1 MNVFMAP
8 FNSLI
13 AEGEGC
19 DGLGETDDSF
29 EGITLFTSRWK
40 GQSQCKSFY

>member
-1 MNVFMAP
+1 MAP
-8 FNSLI
+8 FNNLI

-19 DGLGETDDSF
+19 GHGLRETDDSF

-40 GQSQCKSFY
+40 GQSQYKSFD